1 MKIVAL
7 SDTHGLHLNVKNI
20 PDGDVLIHCGDFC
33 SWGNIKDAQKFLH
46 WFNAMPH
53 KHKIFIAGNHDVLF
67 EKNSGVAKALVRE
80 CPELIYLEDTGV
92 CIDGVN
98 FWGSPVTPTFFNWA
112 FNRNRG
118 FAIRKHWE
126 AIPDDTDVLISHGPP
141 HKICD
146 TVLRARGFPDEV
158 GCEEL
163 AKRVQQLKLK
173 LHLFGHIH
181 FSGGSEKTFGSTIF
195 SNVCLCNEDYRIVNE
210 PKVFII

>member
-1 MKIVAL
+1 
-7 SDTHGLHLNVKNI
+7 
-20 PDGDVLIHCGDFC
+20 
-33 SWGNIKDAQKFLH
+33 
-46 WFNAMPH
+46 MPH

-67 EKNSGVAKALVRE
+67 EKNSGIAKALVRE
-80 CPELIYLEDTGV
+80 CPELIYLEDSGV

-112 FNRNRG
+112 FNRDRG
-118 FAIRKHWE
+118 SAIRKHWE

-146 TVLRARGFPDEV
+146 TVLRDRGFPDEV